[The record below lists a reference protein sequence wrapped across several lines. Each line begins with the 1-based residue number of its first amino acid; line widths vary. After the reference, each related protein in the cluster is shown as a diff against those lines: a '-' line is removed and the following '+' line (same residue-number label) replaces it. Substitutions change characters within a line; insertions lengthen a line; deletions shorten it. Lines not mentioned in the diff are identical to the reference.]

1 MAIIHIYVY
10 VLMERSTS
18 GKVRRMPSEFCDV
31 YNAALVGAP
40 AA

>member
-31 YNAALVGAP
+31 YGAVLVGERGA
-40 AA
+40 